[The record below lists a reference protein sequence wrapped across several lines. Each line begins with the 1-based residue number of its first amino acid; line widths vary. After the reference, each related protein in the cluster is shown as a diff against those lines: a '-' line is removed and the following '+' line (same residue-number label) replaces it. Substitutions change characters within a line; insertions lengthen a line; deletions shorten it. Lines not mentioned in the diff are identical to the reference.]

1 MRKRFLHRAAGG
13 MILFLLVYAIS
24 PLGAHL
30 NRPGLIYWRGD
41 PSEMKVALTF
51 DDGPNEPYTSEI
63 LQVLRENNVRATFFV
78 NGKNVET
85 FPETAREIV
94 REGHAIGNHSYSHK
108 DLVLD
113 TNARVRQEITKT
125 SDIIEQVTG
134 QKTRLFRPPYGDKDF
149 LTLQQARKLGYLMVE
164 WTVSAQ
170 DWRRPGVN
178 RIVHRVLR
186 GVQPGAIVLMHDG
199 DKLRRG
205 DRSQTVA
212 ALPTLIRELRR
223 EGYELVTVPELLNLP
238 EDVTVL

>member
-1 MRKRFLHRAAGG
+1 MRKNFLYRAAVAI
-13 MILFLLVYAIS
+13 ILFLLVHAIS
-24 PLGAHL
+24 PLGAHI
-30 NRPGLIYWRGD
+30 NQPGLIYWHGD
-41 PSEMKVALTF
+41 TSEKKVALTF

-63 LQVLRENNVRATFFV
+63 LQVLRDNNVRATFFV
-78 NGKNVET
+78 TGKNVET

-113 TNARVRQEITKT
+113 TNSQVRQEIVKT

-134 QKTRLFRPPYGDKDF
+134 QRTNLFRPPYGDKDF
-149 LTLQQARKLGYLMVE
+149 LTLHQVQKLGYLMVE

-170 DWRRPGVN
+170 DWRRPGVS
-178 RIVHRVLR
+178 RIVRRVVQ
-186 GVQPGAIVLMHDG
+186 GVEPGAIVLMHDG

-212 ALPTLIRELRR
+212 ALPTVIRELRR
-223 EGYELVTVPELLNLP
+223 QGYEFVTIPELLKLP
-238 EDVTVL
+238 KDSTVL

>member
-113 TNARVRQEITKT
+113 T
-125 SDIIEQVTG
+125 
-134 QKTRLFRPPYGDKDF
+134 
-149 LTLQQARKLGYLMVE
+149 
-164 WTVSAQ
+164 
-170 DWRRPGVN
+170 
-178 RIVHRVLR
+178 
-186 GVQPGAIVLMHDG
+186 
-199 DKLRRG
+199 
-205 DRSQTVA
+205 
-212 ALPTLIRELRR
+212 
-223 EGYELVTVPELLNLP
+223 
-238 EDVTVL
+238 